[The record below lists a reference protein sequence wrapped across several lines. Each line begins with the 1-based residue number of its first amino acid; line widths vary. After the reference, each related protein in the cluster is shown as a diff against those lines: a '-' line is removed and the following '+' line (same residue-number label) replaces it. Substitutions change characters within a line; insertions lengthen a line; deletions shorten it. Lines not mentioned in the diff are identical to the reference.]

1 MIKLIKRISDKK
13 YLKSVE
19 NDIWVDDIKEAYEM
33 SYKECETVKSELLNT
48 YSIDQLKEV
57 VNMGKYKS
65 ISKEEK
71 IELINIIK
79 MPKQG
84 GMPSPQMKKYYKAY
98 GGQNLPAGKNLTRP
112 IMSKYLEE
120 HLWDKYK

>member
-1 MIKLIKRISDKK
+1 
-13 YLKSVE
+13 
-19 NDIWVDDIKEAYEM
+19 M

-79 MPKQG
+79 N
-84 GMPSPQMKKYYKAY
+84 S
-98 GGQNLPAGKNLTRP
+98 N
-112 IMSKYLEE
+112 I
-120 HLWDKYK
+120 